1 MKKTI
6 TKKLTISVLGALAT
20 CLVLQACDKKTPL
33 AETAAAPAAP
43 SVAPVVAPT
52 PAAPPTETAAPTQP
66 AMSSAELEELL
77 APIAL
82 YPDGVLAQVLA
93 SSTKPQEVLDGGNWL
108 LENDDLKGKALEE
121 AAKNA
126 GFTPSMIALMQFP
139 DVVDMMCMKMNWTT
153 ELGEAFLADEPAVL
167 AAVQSLRK
175 KAAAMGNLQS
185 STQLKV
191 ENQTVNNQEVIAV
204 TSPDPKVVY
213 VPQYDPVTTYTTPA
227 PTATA
232 TSTTVTESSGHS
244 TAALITTGLLA
255 FGAGILVNEAFD
267 DDDDDHYYPYWGG
280 GARYYPAPYY
290 PVYGNGFH
298 PSHKYNNS
306 FNNNNVIIN
315 TGKNDY
321 WKRFDGDRPHRD
333 NAEQP
338 WKGKNDYAGA
348 KPGMREKIDREQADR
363 ERKKLAANNAIPATR
378 EVAKNRSAV
387 DSDRGRAG
395 NNIERQ
401 QPAARIPDRQI
412 PDRKITDKKMPDRKV
427 EGGKQNAFQGAR
439 DNGNRER
446 AASQRGKASVQRQGG
461 QAKQGGNR
469 AGGRKK

>member
-6 TKKLTISVLGALAT
+6 TKKKAVSVLIALAT
-20 CLVLQACDKKTPL
+20 CLILQACDKKTPAPP
-33 AETAAAPAAP
+33 AETTAVPAAAPP
-43 SVAPVVAPT
+43 VAPVVAPT
-52 PAAPPTETAAPTQP
+52 PPASVETAAPKQP
-66 AMSSAELEELL
+66 VTSSAELEELL

-108 LENDDLKGKALEE
+108 LENDDLEGKALEA
-121 AAKNA
+121 AAKTA

-175 KAAAMGNLQS
+175 KAAAMGNLQNS
-185 STQLKV
+185 AQLKV
-191 ENQTVNNQEVIAV
+191 ENQTMNNQEVITV

-227 PTATA
+227 PTAT
-232 TSTTVTESSGHS
+232 STTTEPSGHS

-315 TGKNDY
+315 NGKNDY
-321 WKRFDGDRPHRD
+321 WKKFDGDRPRRD
-333 NAEQP
+333 TGEQP
-338 WKGKNDYAGA
+338 WKGKSDYAGA

-363 ERKKLAANNAIPATR
+363 EINKLAANNARPATR
-378 EVAKNRSAV
+378 EIAKNRPGV
-387 DSDRGRAG
+387 DNDRGRAR
-395 NNIERQ
+395 NNGERQ
-401 QPAARIPDRQI
+401 QPAVRMSDRQMQ
-412 PDRKITDKKMPDRKV
+412 DRKMPDRKV
-427 EGGKQNAFQGAR
+427 ENRKQNAFQGAR

-461 QAKQGGNR
+461 NR
-469 AGGRKK
+469 AGGRKR

>member
-1 MKKTI
+1 MKTPLTKNPTI
-6 TKKLTISVLGALAT
+6 KKMTMHALSALAA
-20 CLVLQACDKKTPL
+20 CLLLQACDKKTPVVSVPPV
-33 AETAAAPAAP
+33 ETAAVPVAAT
-43 SVAPVVAPT
+43 PVVPAVAT
-52 PAAPPTETAAPTQP
+52 TVAAPPETAAPAQI
-66 AMSSAELEELL
+66 AASSEVLENLL

-108 LENDDLKGKALEE
+108 LENDDLKGKPLE
-121 AAKNA
+121 AAAKTA

-139 DVVDMMCMKMNWTT
+139 DVVDMMCMKMDWTT

-175 KAAAMGNLQS
+175 KAAAMGNLQNS
-185 STQLKV
+185 AQLKV
-191 ENQTVNNQEVIAV
+191 ENQTMNNQDVITV

-213 VPQYDPVTTYTTPA
+213 VPQYDPVTTYTTSA

-232 TSTTVTESSGHS
+232 TATTVTESSGHS

-290 PVYGNGFH
+290 PAYGNGFH

-321 WKRFDGDRPHRD
+321 WKKFDSNRPRPD
-333 NAEQP
+333 AGQQP

-348 KPGMREKIDREQADR
+348 KPAMREKIDRQQVDR
-363 ERKKLAANNAIPATR
+363 EKTKLAANNTRPATR
-378 EVAKNRSAV
+378 EIAKNRPAI
-387 DSDRGRAG
+387 DSDRGRAK
-395 NNIERQ
+395 
-401 QPAARIPDRQI
+401 IPDRQMQ
-412 PDRKITDKKMPDRKV
+412 DRKMADRKMPDRKV
-427 EGGKQNAFQGAR
+427 ADRKQNAFQGAR
-439 DNGNRER
+439 DNGSRER

-461 QAKQGGNR
+461 HAKQGGNR
-469 AGGRKK
+469 AGGRKR